1 MDERA
6 RSNLAGL
13 RRKAAEK
20 TPYPYFLE
28 RLEEIDAWLKGD
40 NPTRVGG
47 RVRCGSV
54 SLVMSSVASA
64 SGLTM
69 YANLGEVVA
78 QDDHE

>member
-1 MDERA
+1 VTPNTAAPFATVDVNFYGVHVGFLF
-6 RSNLAGL
+6 SNQETDPAPT
-13 RRKAAEK
+13 
-20 TPYPYFLE
+20 TPP
-28 RLEEIDAWLKGD
+28 G
-40 NPTRVGG
+40 TRVGG